1 MPKRKRIEELY
12 YIRGIAALGI
22 LIIHATGGF
31 VVLSEY
37 NSNAM
42 KFGVFLNQFF
52 RYGSP
57 IFMMISGLVLFYNYR
72 SFDEFD
78 AKSFYIK
85 KLKYIVIPYIFWSFV
100 YFLYPNII
108 NKTPIN
114 GEKIAWFFKSL
125 LSGSTFSHLYFIPLI
140 CQFYIL
146 FPLMIK
152 FLVKPMEKKPFNVFI
167 TFACIQGVILIY
179 GYYFKNPDA
188 QGFLRVFNRYY
199 WKSFLSWCFYFITG
213 GIIGVHY
220 EKVASFIEKNIK
232 KITVGYIIALA
243 WYVGNVYMNIYI
255 NESCSLYGKFGSI
268 RPHTMIYA
276 LLSMTMLIYMTRNM
290 IKKELKINKMVKTFG
305 TYSMGIYFAHPLVL
319 EEIKRFLMNQFP
331 RHIGY
336 GRLSSLVLIVLLGWI
351 LTFLFVLLLGM
362 TNIRWLFIGKVP
374 RYRIGEKKT
383 KESVGY

>member
-125 LSGSTFSHLYFIPLI
+125 L
-140 CQFYIL
+140 
-146 FPLMIK
+146 
-152 FLVKPMEKKPFNVFI
+152 
-167 TFACIQGVILIY
+167 
-179 GYYFKNPDA
+179 D
-188 QGFLRVFNRYY
+188 R
-199 WKSFLSWCFYFITG
+199 KS
-213 GIIGVHY
+213 V
-220 EKVASFIEKNIK
+220 V
-232 KITVGYIIALA
+232 
-243 WYVGNVYMNIYI
+243 
-255 NESCSLYGKFGSI
+255 
-268 RPHTMIYA
+268 
-276 LLSMTMLIYMTRNM
+276 
-290 IKKELKINKMVKTFG
+290 
-305 TYSMGIYFAHPLVL
+305 
-319 EEIKRFLMNQFP
+319 
-331 RHIGY
+331 
-336 GRLSSLVLIVLLGWI
+336 
-351 LTFLFVLLLGM
+351 
-362 TNIRWLFIGKVP
+362 
-374 RYRIGEKKT
+374 
-383 KESVGY
+383 